1 MRDRSTDDAVNDS
14 LSDSLPSRAP
24 ADQGTREQGNKG
36 SDQGSCSNSPSTPTS
51 RNAPP
56 EHSTVD
62 GSSNLD
68 HRFRTTV
75 AGQTMCLTCG
85 ALVDYL
91 DGRVLHDGWH
101 RDGGR

>member
-1 MRDRSTDDAVNDS
+1 MTFEPTDDA
-14 LSDSLPSRAP
+14 P
-24 ADQGTREQGNKG
+24 AE
-36 SDQGSCSNSPSTPTS
+36 PT
-51 RNAPP
+51 
-56 EHSTVD
+56 ED
-62 GSSNLD
+62 
-68 HRFRTTV
+68 RFRPTV